1 MSSFFYQISVIL
13 IIKSSINPIMFGEI
27 PEKENAK
34 DLLVI
39 IKHQF
44 EEYVKGRQYSG
55 VHRNFQTS
63 FKFLS
68 CFKLERNLLCVI
80 LSIL

>member
-1 MSSFFYQISVIL
+1 
-13 IIKSSINPIMFGEI
+13 MFGGI
-27 PEKENAK
+27 SEKENAK
-34 DLLVI
+34 DLLVV
-39 IKHQF
+39 IKNQF
-44 EEYVKGRQYSG
+44 EGFVKSRQYSG

-68 CFKLERNLLCVI
+68 CFRFERNLLCVI